1 MLKEKAMLFKSML
14 VAAIAVLAFTGCQQE
29 SLDQAG
35 PVVVRDSVASTDSV
49 MIYYEAYGEGDRAV
63 VFVHG
68 WCGDR
73 SYWVRQ
79 IEAFKDEYPLVT
91 IDLAG
96 HGESG
101 SNREDWTVER
111 FGDDVAA
118 VVNALGYEKVAL
130 VGHSMGGTV
139 CIEAARRLPEK
150 AVVLIGADT
159 HQDLSRLWPPDQA
172 EAFIAPFK
180 DDFVGQTREYIASIF
195 DPNADSTLVAQVVED
210 MVDSDPAVATA
221 IFENL
226 FAYDSPAALADMRK
240 PIRSINSD
248 RWETDLEGNRSVAA
262 SFEVEII
269 PGVGHFPQLEDP
281 AAFNLALR
289 KVLHEFWPPVQK

>member
-1 MLKEKAMLFKSML
+1 MLRLPIIL
-14 VAAIAVLAFTGCQQE
+14 AAILVLISVACQKE
-29 SLDQAG
+29 SVDQAG
-35 PVVVRDSVASTDSV
+35 PVAVKDSVASTDSV

-79 IEAFKDEYPLVT
+79 VEAFKDEYPLVA

-118 VVNALGYEKVAL
+118 VVNALGYDKVAL

-139 CIEAARRLPEK
+139 CIEAARRLPQK
-150 AVVLIGADT
+150 AVVLVGADT
-159 HQDLSRLWPPDQA
+159 HRDLSRLWPPDQA
-172 EAFIAPFK
+172 EAFMAPFREN
-180 DDFVGQTREYIASIF
+180 FVSQTREFIANIF
-195 DPNADSTLVAQVVED
+195 DPNADSTLVAQVVDD
-210 MVDSDPAVATA
+210 MVDTDSAIAIAV
-221 IFENL
+221 FENL

-269 PGVGHFPQLEDP
+269 PGVGHFPHLEDP

-289 KVLHEFWPPVQK
+289 KVLHEFWPPAQK